1 MIKIIQP
8 LNWRIIKQ
16 AALTTVGLRPK
27 LKVSREWKKKA
38 ILSEHSMLYFSDM
51 IIAADMQY
59 KTAIHLKTHN
69 KTAGFYMLIQSQR
82 PDWTDKPR
90 NPEAIVKTIIKVNP
104 KALIEISRVR
114 LCNKAAMHTQT
125 AWASIIQ
132 HISLT
137 EPELVL
143 LCVPKCVQ
151 QGYCSEK
158 FKPCGF
164 EKTDTFNRLRAKFL
178 HYVKGY

>member
-27 LKVSREWKKKA
+27 LKVSSEWKKKA
-38 ILSEHSMLYFSDM
+38 VLSEHSMLYFSDM
-51 IIAADMQY
+51 IITADMQY

-90 NPEAIVKTIIKVNP
+90 YPEAIVKTIIKVNP

-125 AWASIIQ
+125 TWAGIVQ

-137 EPELVL
+137 EPELAKS
-143 LCVPKCVQ
+143 CVPNCFYRKICP
-151 QGYCSEK
+151 E
-158 FKPCGF
+158 FEPCGCY
-164 EKTDTFNRLRAKFL
+164 NRISGVNNANL
-178 HYVKGY
+178 

>member
-1 MIKIIQP
+1 MIKIIQL
-8 LNWRIIKQ
+8 LNWQIIKQ
-16 AALTTVGLRPK
+16 AALTTKGLKPK
-27 LKVSREWKKKA
+27 SKVSSEWKAKA
-38 ILSEHSMLYFSDM
+38 LLSEHSMLYFSDM
-51 IIAADMQY
+51 IITADMQY

-125 AWASIIQ
+125 TWNSILREIKTQ
-132 HISLT
+132 
-137 EPELVL
+137 EPELFRMCKPNCL
-143 LCVPKCVQ
+143 YRQLCPEFE
-151 QGYCSEK
+151 S
-158 FKPCGF
+158 CGSY
-164 EKTDTFNRLRAKFL
+164 ELMSRGK
-178 HYVKGY
+178 